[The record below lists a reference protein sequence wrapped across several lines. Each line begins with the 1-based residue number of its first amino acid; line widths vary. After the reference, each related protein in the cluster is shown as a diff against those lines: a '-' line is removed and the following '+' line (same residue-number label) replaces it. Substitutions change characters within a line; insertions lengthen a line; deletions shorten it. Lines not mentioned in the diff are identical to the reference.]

1 MNNSRFDIIAAVIH
15 GVRFTVAERRYLIAA
30 MVLPYVLTL
39 LTNVASF
46 FLIEKQA
53 GNILSAALITLPA
66 SAASAWFMFV
76 QARLILF
83 GERLGSLPSAPEFT
97 LQRHNDLNA
106 CVLTW
111 VLFKMAVIGISAYL
125 LWWKDQ
131 GSPDTFD
138 HYSMIGML
146 MIGATFWGLRLS
158 VAHILV
164 ATGYSVKQYIFRVNG
179 AMVSLRLLG
188 MGILISIPFEIF
200 SEPLARI
207 LTQGKPPPGQ
217 METIFLLAAL
227 SAVSCVLMALLNA
240 AAVFALKEML
250 GQQRDKRG
258 VKKK

>member
-15 GVRFTVAERRYLIAA
+15 GVRFTVAERRYLIPAL
-30 MVLPYVLTL
+30 VLPYALTL

-53 GNILSAALITLPA
+53 GNLLAALMITLPA
-66 SAASAWFMFV
+66 SAAAAWFMFV
-76 QARLILF
+76 QARLIIF
-83 GERLGSLPSAPEFT
+83 GERLGNLRQEPHF
-97 LQRHNDLNA
+97 LIQRHNDMTA
-106 CVLTW
+106 SVLTW
-111 VLFKMAVIGISAYL
+111 ILFKMAVIAVSTYL

-146 MIGATFWGLRLS
+146 IIGATFWGLRLS

-164 ATGYSVKQYIFRVNG
+164 AAGYSVKQYIFRVNG
-179 AMVSLRLLG
+179 AMISLRLLG

-200 SEPLARI
+200 SEPLTAI

-217 METIFLLAAL
+217 VETVFLLAIL
-227 SAVSCVLMALLNA
+227 SAVSCILMALLNA

-258 VKKK
+258 ASKR